1 MSVTSTLL
9 LRGLARGKA
18 RFACA
23 ALGVA
28 AAAGAVVFVFSL
40 AASNAAQAPA
50 LARKAA
56 EPWAAW
62 RFEGMPGAPSG
73 PGAENPRAK
82 SAKSAKEVSH
92 AESAEKKPHAE
103 SAESGGRAR
112 APRAPGSPAGG
123 VAERSEAEGAI
134 RLSSFGIRHS
144 PDLSLD
150 LVSLTLDYRPGGRVL
165 QGPPMRAIVAA
176 APAENPWGCTRL
188 AEGRWTDDAAADAE
202 VVCTRGT
209 LQRFGR
215 GEPPPLGEKLK
226 FVGMQGTMTA
236 TLVGYLDDAKLPPGW
251 PSVFANRA
259 AFGALSAERHGT
271 LSLWS
276 HGRMVGS
283 SNGRIAG
290 SSDHTTIR
298 PSDHTTIGSSDLLTP
313 ESEMVVNAFKGDEN
327 RRMDY
332 ARPLLLVA
340 AVLTALSL
348 LVNSLLLAV
357 EANRRTLAL
366 LRTVGLSR
374 GGVARLVA
382 AESLLAVAAGWALGC
397 AFALGALALYVRAD
411 PVAFPTGPA
420 VAWRSLGATAAIGAA
435 VALLAVLFALRPA
448 LAVRPLDAL
457 AERPRRR
464 RHGMAVAFA
473 LGFGAFVAVE
483 VWGAS
488 LMRGFVPSPE
498 WPDAIVS
505 LLPAGV
511 DPCDRPK
518 VDGLPGVRRISELY
532 PLQLAFEPEIEMKMP
547 GGRGGPGGG
556 RRMLRN
562 ALFLGAEWLPRF
574 RFLEGTWEEAD
585 AALRDPA
592 RHACV
597 IAEMVSRAHNLHKG
611 DTLRVASGGRGPK
624 RVYELEVAG
633 VVDLNWHMVTSRGLV
648 RGLNGSPVM
657 TDGPAFVSLETANWL
672 DPRPFLASVNLTHL
686 WVEYEPAFLAE
697 KGVFPAGREVEREIV
712 AALGDP
718 VEATVRL
725 HARDEIADGTLA
737 HGSDLIGQAARVP
750 FVFLAILS
758 IGFVAML
765 VADADTARRELAVLR
780 AVGATR
786 SQLAWR
792 LARGALRTALAGIA
806 VGLPGGA
813 LCGWMVSRS
822 TGSMWPGFPH
832 HFAAPWRVLAEGAA
846 GSLVF
851 VLLVAIPAS
860 LLLVARARRA
870 GEGR

>member
-50 LARKAA
+50 LARRAA
-56 EPWAAW
+56 APWAAW
-62 RFEGMPGAPSG
+62 KFEGMAPGPWGLG
-73 PGAENPRAK
+73 PARPPEK
-82 SAKSAKEVSH
+82 KTH
-92 AESAEKKPHAE
+92 AESAEGAEKKPHAE
-103 SAESGGRAR
+103 NAENAERGGRAR
-112 APRAPGSPAGG
+112 SPRAPESETFSGRRNGPSNRSKDGS
-123 VAERSEAEGAI
+123 GAAA
-134 RLSSFGIRHS
+134 

-150 LVSLTLDYRPGGRVL
+150 LVPLSIDYRPGGRVL
-165 QGPPMRAIVAA
+165 QGPPMRAVVAA

-188 AEGRWTDDAAADAE
+188 AEGRWTDDAAEALE
-202 VVCTRGT
+202 LVCTRGT
-209 LQRFGR
+209 LLRFGR
-215 GEPPPLGEKLK
+215 GETPPLGEKIK
-226 FVGMQGTMTA
+226 FVGTKGTMTA

-251 PSVFANRA
+251 PSAFVNRA
-259 AFGALSAERHGT
+259 AFAALADEPHGS

-283 SNGRIAG
+283 SHGRTVG
-290 SSDHTTIR
+290 PSDHTTIR
-298 PSDHTTIGSSDLLTP
+298 PSDHQTVSDLLTP
-313 ESEMVVNAFKGDEN
+313 ESESVVNGFKGDEN

-340 AVLTALSL
+340 AALTALSL

-374 GGVARLVA
+374 GGVVRLVA
-382 AESLLAVAAGWALGC
+382 AESLLAVAVGWAVGC
-397 AFALGALALYVRAD
+397 AVALGALAVFVRAD
-411 PVAFPTGPA
+411 PVSFPTGPA
-420 VAWRSLGATAAIGAA
+420 VAWNSLGATAAVGAA

-473 LGFGAFVAVE
+473 FGFGAFVAVE

-488 LMRGFVPSPE
+488 LMSGFVPSPE

-511 DPCDRPK
+511 DPLERPK

-532 PLQLAFEPEIEMKMP
+532 PLQLSFEPEIEMKMP

-574 RFLEGTWEEAD
+574 RFSEGTWEEAD

-597 IAEMVSRAHNLHKG
+597 IAGMVSRAHDLHKG
-611 DTLRVASGGRGPK
+611 DTLRVASGGGRGPK
-624 RVYELEVAG
+624 RVYELEIAG

-672 DPRPFLASVNLTHL
+672 DPRPFLANVNVTHL

-697 KGVFPAGREVEREIV
+697 KGVFPAGREVEREIA
-712 AALGDP
+712 AALGNP

-765 VADADTARRELAVLR
+765 VADADAARRELAVLR

-792 LARGALRTALAGIA
+792 LARGALRTALLGIL
-806 VGLPGGA
+806 VGLPAGA
-813 LCGWMVSRS
+813 LCGWWVSGS
-822 TGSMWPGFPH
+822 TGAMWPGFPH
-832 HFAAPWRVLAEGAA
+832 RFAAPWRVLAEGAA

-851 VLLVAIPAS
+851 VLLVAVPAA
-860 LLLVARARRA
+860 LLLVSRARRA

>member
-1 MSVTSTLL
+1 MTGTLL
-9 LRGLARGKA
+9 VRGLARGKA

-40 AASNAAQAPA
+40 AATNAAQAPS
-50 LARKAA
+50 LARRAA
-56 EPWAAW
+56 APWAAW
-62 RFEGMPGAPSG
+62 RFEGMPGPFGMSSARAPEKNSH
-73 PGAENPRAK
+73 AEAAEAK
-82 SAKSAKEVSH
+82 SH
-92 AESAEKKPHAE
+92 AESAEGAV
-103 SAESGGRAR
+103 
-112 APRAPGSPAGG
+112 APRRNGAPSVPSKARSG
-123 VAERSEAEGAI
+123 AEA
-134 RLSSFGIRHS
+134 
-144 PDLSLD
+144 PDLALD

-165 QGPPMRAIVAA
+165 QGPPMRAVLAA

-188 AEGRWTDDAAADAE
+188 AEGRWTDDATPDAE

-209 LQRFGR
+209 LRRFGR
-215 GEPPPLGEKLK
+215 GEPPPLGERLK

-236 TLVGYLDDAKLPPGW
+236 TLVGYLEDAKLPPGW
-251 PSVFANRA
+251 PSVFANKA
-259 AFGALSAERHGT
+259 AFAALAAERHGT
-271 LSLWS
+271 LRLW
-276 HGRMVGS
+276 REAPAD
-283 SNGRIAG
+283 AG
-290 SSDHTTIR
+290 A
-298 PSDHTTIGSSDLLTP
+298 DLLGP
-313 ESEMVVNAFKGDEN
+313 SSEMVVNAFTGDEN

-340 AVLTALSL
+340 AALTALSL
-348 LVNSLLLAV
+348 LVHSLLLAV

-382 AESLLAVAAGWALGC
+382 AESLLAVAVGWALGC
-397 AFALGALALYVRAD
+397 AAALGALALYVRAD

-420 VAWRSLGATAAIGAA
+420 VAWRTVGATAGLGAA
-435 VALLAVLFALRPA
+435 VALAAVLFALRPA

-511 DPCDRPK
+511 DPLERPK

-532 PLQLAFEPEIEMKMP
+532 PLQLAFEPEIEMRMP
-547 GGRGGPGGG
+547 GGRGGPGPGG
-556 RRMLRN
+556 RRPLRN
-562 ALFLGAEWLPRF
+562 ALVLGAEWLPRF

-585 AALRDPA
+585 AALRDPS

-597 IAEMVSRAHNLHKG
+597 IAEMVSRAHGLHKG
-611 DTLRVASGGRGPK
+611 DALRVSSGGGRGPK
-624 RVYELEVAG
+624 RVSELEVVG

-648 RGLNGSPVM
+648 RGLNGAPVM

-697 KGVFPAGREVEREIV
+697 KGVFPAGREVEKAI
-712 AALGDP
+712 ADALGDP

-737 HGSDLIGQAARVP
+737 HGSDVIGQAARVP
-750 FVFLAILS
+750 YVFLAILS

-765 VADADTARRELAVLR
+765 VADADAARRELAVLR

-786 SQLAWR
+786 GQLAWR
-792 LARGALRTALAGIA
+792 LARGALRTALAGIVVA
-806 VGLPGGA
+806 VPGGA
-813 LCGWMVSRS
+813 LCGWWVSRS

-832 HFAAPWRVLAEGAA
+832 HFAAPWRILAEGAA

-851 VLLVAIPAS
+851 VLLVAVPTAI
-860 LLLVARARRA
+860 LLVDRARRA